1 MSERM
6 RDGVVDSAA
15 ASPPQLNVRSL
26 ERIQRWLQYIAGF
39 VLLIF
44 IVSISISYF
53 ELRRI
58 RREIADG
65 QEQVRQQRKTI
76 EENSKLLESQKQSIT
91 GLRTVVSGLQQ
102 ATLAATEAD
111 PKQGEQTK
119 ETVEKILAQT
129 EDTRQ
134 LPPRIYVQIAREDQR
149 KHAAEVARQLQSRG
163 YIVPEN
169 ENVRGKAPTTSQLR
183 FCSNDK
189 TAEEDVA
196 GITKTLQS
204 ISISVTSYRL
214 PNCGNVR
221 ARHYEIWFGEEF

>member
-6 RDGVVDSAA
+6 RSAVDDSAVS
-15 ASPPQLNVRSL
+15 SPPHLNLRRL

-58 RREIADG
+58 RKDIAEGQDTVRDLNKKITEKRIEIDSLQG
-65 QEQVRQQRKTI
+65 RVKSQG
-76 EENSKLLESQKQSIT
+76 KLI
-91 GLRTVVSGLQQ
+91 SGLQQ

-119 ETVEKILAQT
+119 DTVERILAQT
-129 EDTRQ
+129 EDAK

-163 YIVPEN
+163 YIVPGI
-169 ENVRGKAPTTSQLR
+169 ENVRGKAPTSSQIR
-183 FCSNDK
+183 YCANDK
-189 TAEEDVA
+189 IAEEDLA
-196 GITKTLQS
+196 GIMKTLQS

-214 PNCGNVR
+214 PNCGNIR
-221 ARHYEIWFGEEF
+221 PGHYEIWFGEEF